1 MKHNANKF
9 LHIILIASMSLYS
22 ACHNT
27 KSTEENKE
35 DLLLEEADQN
45 LKQDEY
51 IITKEQ
57 FTTTGMKIGGTSVY
71 EFQESIAANGY
82 IRPSPNGHAKVSSL
96 IPGKVRKVF
105 VSPGKEVKR
114 GDLLF
119 SLEGNEII
127 ILQQE
132 YAVTYS
138 KMLMLKSNFE
148 RQKVLAKEQISAEKE
163 LILAESEYNGM
174 LARTRG
180 LEERLKMISIKPEEV
195 KNGVI
200 SGYINIYAPIKG
212 FITKLDLVIGESID
226 QTHMV
231 IEIMDPE
238 NFLLNISVF
247 RKDIGALLTGQQVY
261 FYESNNKETIYK
273 ASLTYVGKTI
283 DQDTKTVVCIA
294 RLNPSDR
301 NKFLSNS
308 FVETKIV
315 TCQRETIAL
324 PAGAIIKDNDQYYVL
339 IKIDENETRYIFR
352 KTLVKTGV
360 FQNNLVEIL
369 NENLENVLID
379 GVYNLNIN

>member
-9 LHIILIASMSLYS
+9 LHIILIAAMSLYS

-27 KSTEENKE
+27 SSPGENKE
-35 DLLLEEADQN
+35 NLLLEEADQSSN
-45 LKQDEY
+45 QEEY

-57 FTTTGMKIGGTSVY
+57 FTTAGMKIGGTSVFQ
-71 EFQESIAANGY
+71 FQESISANGY
-82 IRPSPNGHAKVSSL
+82 IMPSPNGHAKVSSL

-105 VSPGKEVKR
+105 VSPGEEIKK

-132 YAVTYS
+132 YAEAYS

-148 RQKVLAKEQISAEKE
+148 RQKVLSEEQISAEKE

-180 LEERLKMISIKPEEV
+180 LEERLKMISLNPEQI
-195 KNGVI
+195 KNGII
-200 SGYINIYAPIKG
+200 SGQINIYAPIKG
-212 FITKLDLVIGESID
+212 FISKLDLVVGESID

-231 IEIMDPE
+231 IEIIDPE

-247 RKDIGALLTGQQVY
+247 RKDIGSLLTGQQVY
-261 FYESNNKETIYK
+261 FYEPNKKETIYK
-273 ASLTYVGKTI
+273 ASLTHVGKTI
-283 DQDTKTVVCIA
+283 DNDTKTVVCIA

-301 NKFLSNS
+301 NKFVSNS

-315 TCQRETIAL
+315 TCQRETVAL
-324 PAGAIIKDNDQYYVL
+324 PAGAVIEDSDQYYVL
-339 IKIDENETRYIFR
+339 IKLDENETRYIFR

-369 NENLENVLID
+369 NENLENVL
-379 GVYNLNIN
+379 